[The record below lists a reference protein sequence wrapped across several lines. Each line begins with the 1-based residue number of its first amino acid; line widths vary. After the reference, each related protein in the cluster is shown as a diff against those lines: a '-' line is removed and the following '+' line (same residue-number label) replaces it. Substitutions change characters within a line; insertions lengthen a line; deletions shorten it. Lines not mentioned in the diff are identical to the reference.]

1 MAEARPILFLRLG
14 CECYGL
20 IKTQERRVRKRGGAV
35 QAKMR
40 GWFER
45 AAFSFNLAAIPR
57 LHGPT
62 AQTTARMKQSG
73 RFAREDL
80 RKIGFKYKARAV

>member
-1 MAEARPILFLRLG
+1 
-14 CECYGL
+14 
-20 IKTQERRVRKRGGAV
+20 
-35 QAKMR
+35 MR

-45 AAFSFNLAAIPR
+45 AALRFNLATIPR

-62 AQTTARMKQSG
+62 AQTMARMKESG
-73 RFAREDL
+73 RFAREDI